1 MAGIVDM
8 LRASDPLLTL
18 RSAADGVCRSCPH
31 DLGGVCEGAEKVARY
46 DAGVLRL
53 TGLESGEALRWSAL
67 SALVRERILVPGR
80 LGEVCGDCQWYG
92 ICAQAAVQ

>member
-1 MAGIVDM
+1 MTSTS
-8 LRASDPLLTL
+8 LPRKNTTY
-18 RSAADGVCRSCPH
+18 
-31 DLGGVCEGAEKVARY
+31 LGGVCEGAEKVARY

-67 SALVRERILVPGR
+67 SALVRERILDPDR